1 MPVKIACLGWGSLVW
16 DPRTLHV
23 RSAWFQDGPFL
34 PIEFA
39 RESSD
44 KRITLV
50 ITPGTAHVRSLWALS
65 SLDTVEAAMAD
76 LALRENIKT
85 ENIRRGIGVWQRDA
99 QDQAGVGAEIGEWG
113 LRLSLDAVIWTN
125 LKPRFGG
132 QERVPSIDEVIQHI
146 RGLSYELRSNAKRY
160 VRETP
165 PQIDTAY
172 RRRLEQKFGWTAFHR
187 R

>member
-23 RSAWFQDGPFL
+23 RSAGFHDGPFL

-65 SLDTVEAAMAD
+65 SLDTVDAAVAD

-85 ENIRRGIGVWQRDA
+85 ENIPRGIGVWQRDT
-99 QDQAGVGAEIGEWG
+99 QEGAGVASDIAEWG
-113 LRLSLDAVIWTN
+113 LRLNVDAVIWTN
-125 LKPRFGG
+125 LKPRFRG
-132 QERVPSIDEVIQHI
+132 QERIPSIDQVIRHI
-146 RGLSYELRSNAKRY
+146 RDLSYELRSYAEKY

-165 PQIDTAY
+165 PQIDTPY
-172 RRRLEQKFGWTAFHR
+172 RRRLEQEFGWTAFHR